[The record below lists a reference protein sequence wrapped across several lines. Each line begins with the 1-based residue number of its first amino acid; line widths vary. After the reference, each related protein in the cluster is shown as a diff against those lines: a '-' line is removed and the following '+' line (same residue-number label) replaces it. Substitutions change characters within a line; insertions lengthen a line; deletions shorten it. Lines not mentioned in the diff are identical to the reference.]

1 MSNIIFRTIN
11 GVVRPINA
19 SSSTKKAHAQKKKPK
34 PDYKLQ
40 KNHYGN
46 FRAFT
51 VPNVKC
57 KTCHQ
62 LVYYYEHP
70 SGSRVLFDELGPPW
84 PLHPCF
90 VAGQQKKQSGLKTLA
105 KSVSKKEK
113 GWFPLVIERAELD
126 RDNVNV
132 NVHAR
137 SENAAYVFTIP
148 SATLRERMIEVGQ
161 VKRLLAQAKQR
172 SATDVRV
179 QLHDGM
185 SSWEQKGKVFIGSTV
200 AEVPASGA
208 MVLSEKKLQNLSLL
222 QNFRMRIEQNK
233 LHVDY
238 WFRDKQYHQAL
249 RLKKWRNFRH
259 KVESLRLYYRKDKQG
274 AYPIIYAL
282 DPASREYFSFAMAP
296 AVEPASDTIPPAQE
310 SQVMLEDIW
319 LEDIDSLQVR
329 LRGKIDTSY
338 ITLSLPRA
346 CLRAGESID
355 SLLQGDIA
363 LWLSH
368 AGGAE
373 CHIAIGAISEPR
385 NKTARGKITVL
396 SCVNAEKVSLPA
408 AADFN
413 VIDIDIREDAH
424 VVLTLSSQGKTW
436 HMPLFVSDYQRNWLI
451 TRFAM
456 ETQLLFK
463 QRRNNTK
470 NMTQLYVDNRCVGYY
485 KKMLPKEKPTL
496 TEVVL
501 ERISE
506 GTALGL
512 AFSEAIKKKSE
523 SENQP

>member
-11 GVVRPINA
+11 GVVRPINV
-19 SSSTKKAHAQKKKPK
+19 SSSTKKVQVAKNTPNS
-34 PDYKLQ
+34 DYKLK
-40 KNHYGN
+40 KNHYAN

-90 VAGQQKKQSGLKTLA
+90 IAGQLKKQSGVKTPA

-113 GWFPLVIERAELD
+113 GWFPLVIERAE
-126 RDNVNV
+126 RDQDNV

-148 SATLRERMIEVGQ
+148 SATLRERMIEVVQ
-161 VKRLLAQAKQR
+161 VKRLLAQARQL
-172 SATDVRV
+172 SATDVQV

-185 SSWEQKGKVFIGSTV
+185 SSWEQQGKVFIGPTV

-208 MVLSEKKLQNLSLL
+208 MVLSEKKLKNLSLL
-222 QNFRMRIEQNK
+222 QNFRMRIDQNK

-249 RLKKWRNFRH
+249 RLKKWRHFRH
-259 KVESLRLYYRKDKQG
+259 KVERLRLYYRIDKQG
-274 AYPIIYAL
+274 ANPIFYAL

-296 AVEPASDTIPPAQE
+296 VAEPASGMTPPVQE

-319 LEDIDSLQVR
+319 LEDVDSLQVK

-338 ITLSLPRA
+338 ITLCLPRA
-346 CLRAGESID
+346 CLRAGEGID

-373 CHIAIGAISEPR
+373 CHIAIGAASDPR

-424 VVLTLSSQGKTW
+424 VILTLSSQGKIW

-485 KKMLPKEKPTL
+485 KKMLSEDKPTL

-501 ERISE
+501 GRISE
-506 GTALGL
+506 ETALGL

-523 SENQP
+523 SENQA